1 MKSIMSINRKF
12 MEYSPKDLIEI
23 VKSKSELIDGFEISI
38 NYNDNDELNYLK
50 ELAFECSKNNMFFQ
64 VHGNSS
70 LDIDT
75 QVSFFKELYSISDE
89 LGYKIN
95 VVLHSV
101 TGKDN
106 DESIILT
113 TNYLNELSEKIDN
126 SKTIISL
133 ENLNDT
139 YDDDRL
145 DLEQITPIAF
155 NNENIYC
162 TYDIGHV
169 IADYGKITDI
179 DENMIPLLTN
189 IHIHTHNGEYSQGF
203 DHKPI
208 FKNDEYWNE
217 IIKGITLLKLY
228 KYDGPIVFEY
238 DLYACPG
245 DTTLDKIYS
254 YIESMEFVTLRI
266 K

>member
-1 MKSIMSINRKF
+1 MSF
-12 MEYSPKDLIEI
+12 S
-23 VKSKSELIDGFEISI
+23 SELKEELSKIEVSIGKYAIKGNHDYKFKNWEYVMEISGFI
-38 NYNDNDELNYLK
+38 
-50 ELAFECSKNNMFFQ
+50 
-64 VHGNSS
+64 
-70 LDIDT
+70 
-75 QVSFFKELYSISDE
+75 
-89 LGYKIN
+89 
-95 VVLHSV
+95 
-101 TGKDN
+101 
-106 DESIILT
+106 
-113 TNYLNELSEKIDN
+113 
-126 SKTIISL
+126 
-133 ENLNDT
+133 NLNDT